1 MFVFFCGLLCVCG
14 WHWLT
19 IYLAMHLLYSVVLLV
34 ACEFYGECFFPPTLD
49 LPDLPIQS
57 KRILAP
63 VAWPYLCFRLHF
75 VFPCFSTITIH
86 LTNLSCSR
94 HSLMI
99 WNRPCFYCMPFGNL
113 IFECTSLG
121 DLLQIVWQNDLFVC
135 FLYVRCTRHC
145 KNHLCVRSR
154 ISVTLAARTQTQTL
168 QNVLLSKSTISW
180 VGVFTQEQAHV
191 AVLQK

>member
-1 MFVFFCGLLCVCG
+1 MFVVDG

-34 ACEFYGECFFPPTLD
+34 ACGFYGECFFFPNLGSAWFAHTVQEHPGPRSLI
-49 LPDLPIQS
+49 LP
-57 KRILAP
+57 
-63 VAWPYLCFRLHF
+63 VFRLHF

-145 KNHLCVRSR
+145 KNHLCVRSHT
-154 ISVTLAARTQTQTL
+154 SVTLAARTQTQTL

>member
-34 ACEFYGECFFPPTLD
+34 ACEFYGECFFSPTLD

-145 KNHLCVRSR
+145 KNHSCRTDSDSDSSKCSVKQIYHFVGGSIYPRTGSR
-154 ISVTLAARTQTQTL
+154 GSPAEVDSRMR
-168 QNVLLSKSTISW
+168 
-180 VGVFTQEQAHV
+180 
-191 AVLQK
+191 